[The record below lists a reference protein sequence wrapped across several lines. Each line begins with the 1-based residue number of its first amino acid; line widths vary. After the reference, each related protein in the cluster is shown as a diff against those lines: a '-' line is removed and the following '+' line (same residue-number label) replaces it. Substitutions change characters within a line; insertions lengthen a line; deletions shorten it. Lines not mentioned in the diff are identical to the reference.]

1 MTVSEK
7 DNDAISL
14 AIAILEEAGFSVET
28 VRQTKDHEDG
38 VQARLDLIAPC
49 DYQWF
54 DEQAQ
59 GVREAA
65 EEAEEVR
72 W

>member
-7 DNDAISL
+7 DNDAIST

-38 VQARLDLIAPC
+38 VQARLDIIAPC
-49 DYQWF
+49 DYQ
-54 DEQAQ
+54 
-59 GVREAA
+59 
-65 EEAEEVR
+65 
-72 W
+72 